1 MIFQPTE
8 KEKSLAELM
17 ARVLK
22 EPLKPLDKSMAD
34 LNGEL
39 SDIKQ
44 LADDSAGTLSLCLEN
59 AEGAFKQSKEAV
71 KLSRSL
77 HDEHLPA
84 LKSSIARH
92 AQDGAE
98 AVEAKLSAYADRGA
112 SALNAV
118 AKDVLSALNGVN
130 QEQRSTAQ
138 TIEALPAHLSQVN
151 DALLNIKQLA
161 DDSASTL
168 SLCLEN
174 AEGAFKQSKE
184 AVKLSR
190 SLHDE
195 HLPVIKSSI
204 AQHAQDGAEAVE
216 AQLSAYA
223 DRSASALEAVA
234 KDVLSA
240 LDGVNQEQRSTAQMI
255 EALPAYI
262 SQELGIT
269 NASLGDLGQSLQNQI
284 RQSQA
289 FVDTAIA
296 QAQAQLEATS
306 SAVALGL
313 KSTTGRISQLVMYQ
327 QRTAQ
332 AAHQAMFS
340 EMRDAA
346 AQAQTATAES
356 VQTAQA
362 LNELLSARHD
372 ELIAAF
378 ANHTEALNARL
389 DQSQGKVR
397 NLMIT
402 TGVLLVLMVVYVA
415 HDLLGH
421 LS

>member
-1 MIFQPTE
+1 MSFQPTE

-84 LKSSIARH
+84 LKSSIA
-92 AQDGAE
+92 
-98 AVEAKLSAYADRGA
+98 
-112 SALNAV
+112 
-118 AKDVLSALNGVN
+118 
-130 QEQRSTAQ
+130 
-138 TIEALPAHLSQVN
+138 
-151 DALLNIKQLA
+151 
-161 DDSASTL
+161 
-168 SLCLEN
+168 
-174 AEGAFKQSKE
+174 
-184 AVKLSR
+184 
-190 SLHDE
+190 
-195 HLPVIKSSI
+195 
-204 AQHAQDGAEAVE
+204 QHAQDGVEAVQ
-216 AQLSAYA
+216 AQLSAYT

-240 LDGVNQEQRSTAQMI
+240 LDGVNQEQRSTAQTI
-255 EALPAYI
+255 EALPAHI
-262 SQELGIT
+262 RQELGIT
-269 NASLGDLGQSLQNQI
+269 NASLEDLDQTLQDQI

-289 FVDTAIA
+289 LVDTAIA

-306 SAVALGL
+306 SAIALGL
-313 KSTTGRISQLVMYQ
+313 KSTTGRISQLVMHQ

-346 AQAQTATAES
+346 AQAQAATAES

-362 LNELLSARHD
+362 LNESLSARHD

-389 DQSQGKVR
+389 DRSQAKVR
-397 NLMIT
+397 NLTIT
-402 TGVLLVLMVVYVA
+402 TGVLLVLMAVYVA
-415 HDLLGH
+415 YGLLGH

>member
-1 MIFQPTE
+1 MSFQPTE

-39 SDIKQ
+39 SEIKQ

-59 AEGAFKQSKEAV
+59 AEGAFKQSKEAA

-77 HDEHLPA
+77 QDEHLPA
-84 LKSSIARH
+84 LKSSIAQH
-92 AQDGAE
+92 VQDGAE
-98 AVEAKLSAYADRGA
+98 AV
-112 SALNAV
+112 
-118 AKDVLSALNGVN
+118 
-130 QEQRSTAQ
+130 Q
-138 TIEALPAHLSQVN
+138 
-151 DALLNIKQLA
+151 
-161 DDSASTL
+161 
-168 SLCLEN
+168 
-174 AEGAFKQSKE
+174 
-184 AVKLSR
+184 
-190 SLHDE
+190 
-195 HLPVIKSSI
+195 
-204 AQHAQDGAEAVE
+204 
-216 AQLSAYA
+216 AQLSSYA

-240 LDGVNQEQRSTAQMI
+240 LDGVNQEQRSTAQTI
-255 EALPAYI
+255 EALPAHLSHVSGELSDIKQLADDSAGTLSLCLENAEGAFKQSKEAAKLSRSLQDEHLPALKSSIAQHVQDGAEAVQAQLSSYADRSASALEAVAKDVLSALDGVNQEQRSTAQTIEALPAHI

-269 NASLGDLGQSLQNQI
+269 NASLEDLGQTLQDQI

-289 FVDTAIA
+289 LVDAAIA
-296 QAQAQLEATS
+296 RAQAQLESTS
-306 SAVALGL
+306 SAIALGL
-313 KSTTGRISQLVMYQ
+313 KSTTGRISQLVMHQ

-346 AQAQTATAES
+346 TQAQAATEEN
-356 VQTAQA
+356 VQTGQA
-362 LNELLSARHD
+362 LNESLSARHD
-372 ELIAAF
+372 ELVAAF

-389 DQSQGKVR
+389 DQSQAKVR
-397 NLMIT
+397 NLTIT
-402 TGVLLVLMVVYVA
+402 TGVLLVLMAVYVA
-415 HDLLGH
+415 YGLLGH

>member
-1 MIFQPTE
+1 MSFQPTE

-84 LKSSIARH
+84 LKSSIAQH
-92 AQDGAE
+92 AQEGVE
-98 AVEAKLSAYADRGA
+98 AVQAQLSAYTDRSA
-112 SALNAV
+112 SALEAV
-118 AKDVLSALNGVN
+118 AKDVLSALDGVN

-151 DALLNIKQLA
+151 GELSDIKQLA
-161 DDSASTL
+161 DDSAGTL

-195 HLPVIKSSI
+195 HLPALKSSI
-204 AQHAQDGAEAVE
+204 AQHAQEGVEAVQ
-216 AQLSAYA
+216 AQLSAYT

-240 LDGVNQEQRSTAQMI
+240 LDGVSQEQRSTAQTI
-255 EALPAYI
+255 EALPAHI

-269 NASLGDLGQSLQNQI
+269 NASLEDLDQTLQDQI

-289 FVDTAIA
+289 LVDTAI
-296 QAQAQLEATS
+296 AQAQLEATS
-306 SAVALGL
+306 SAIALGL
-313 KSTTGRISQLVMYQ
+313 KSTTGRISQLVMHQ

-346 AQAQTATAES
+346 AQAQAATAES

-362 LNELLSARHD
+362 LNESLSARHD

-389 DQSQGKVR
+389 DRSQAKVR
-397 NLMIT
+397 NLTIT
-402 TGVLLVLMVVYVA
+402 TGVLLVLMAVYVA
-415 HDLLGH
+415 YGLLGH